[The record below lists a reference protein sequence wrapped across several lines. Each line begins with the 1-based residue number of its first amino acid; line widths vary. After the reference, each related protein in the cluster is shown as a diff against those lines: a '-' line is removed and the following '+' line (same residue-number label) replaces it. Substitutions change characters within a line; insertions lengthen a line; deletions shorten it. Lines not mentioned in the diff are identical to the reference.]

1 MTRTRTRPNPTRK
14 TRGFTRTRA
23 QHYEELKKLGSWSE
37 FASKVRLNFVC
48 PNWKMDQLAEF
59 YAVRQGPGSFE
70 DFADRLQD
78 ARNGLASAGLGFTI
92 NDSVYKNHLLFFC
105 HPVLSLRVRNQ
116 KDIDYAATRVDAL
129 VANMAATWSS
139 LVAEGLIRPARAPA
153 PTPSTST
160 TPSIAST
167 NT

>member
-37 FASKVRLNFVC
+37 FASKVRLNFVR
-48 PNWKMDQLAEF
+48 PNWKMDQLADF
-59 YAVRQGPGSFE
+59 YAICQGPRSFE

-92 NDSVYKNHLLFFC
+92 NDSIYKIIFYSSA
-105 HPVLSLRVRNQ
+105 SL
-116 KDIDYAATRVDAL
+116 
-129 VANMAATWSS
+129 
-139 LVAEGLIRPARAPA
+139 
-153 PTPSTST
+153 
-160 TPSIAST
+160 
-167 NT
+167 